1 MRAVSF
7 CTDKELFKNIIMN
20 FVKHVIKC
28 FNLANTFDTKLTR
41 EAVYMEGMSGIKT
54 RIFYNHLCAL
64 EFPGRPT
71 YYLEVG
77 TWKGSTICSALQFN
91 ENCHGTVIE
100 NWALFGGPKTDFLE
114 NIKNFGID
122 GRLTI
127 FEEDVFSFDTSKI
140 KNKID
145 IYLYDGDHDETSHYK
160 GITHI
165 WPVIADE
172 AIIIV
177 DDWNAPH
184 VRKGTLDGLRDV
196 GANIIEKFEIMYT
209 NDGSHTRMDV
219 AQREF
224 WNGIAVFV
232 VSKLGDVPP
241 SGHETTA

>member
-1 MRAVSF
+1 
-7 CTDKELFKNIIMN
+7 MN
-20 FVKHVIKC
+20 LVKHVIES
-28 FNLANTFDTKLTR
+28 FNSANTYNSKLSR
-41 EAVYMEGMSGIKT
+41 EAFLIEGMSGAKT
-54 RIFYNHLCAL
+54 RIFYNHLCSL

-91 ENCHGTVIE
+91 KNCRGTVIE
-100 NWALFGGPKTDFLE
+100 NWELYGGPKYEFLE
-114 NIKNFGID
+114 NIKSFEID
-122 GRLTI
+122 DRITF
-127 FEEDVFSFDTSKI
+127 FEEDVFSFDISKI
-140 KNKID
+140 ENKID
-145 IYLYDGDHDETSHYK
+145 IYLYDGDHSESSHYK
-160 GITHI
+160 GITHM

-177 DDWNAPH
+177 DDWNWDH

-196 GANIIEKFEIMYT
+196 GANIIEKFDIIYT
-209 NDGSHTRMDV
+209 TDNSHTPMDV

-224 WNGIAVFV
+224 WNGICVFV